1 MSKMDESITDPEW
14 VIPKNLKVSKYNR
27 TASSLK
33 GVLRF
38 LRDLPDNTIVSINY
52 SPLFQG

>member
-1 MSKMDESITDPEW
+1 MDESITDPEW